1 MPNLLPLNLQL
12 ITYNINGYQK
22 LYHNLNI
29 QHELVED
36 INEKQAEEY
45 YINYQLF
52 PPMSRLNSI
61 SKICRASNVL
71 NIFRGHW

>member
-29 QHELVED
+29 Q
-36 INEKQAEEY
+36 NE
-45 YINYQLF
+45 
-52 PPMSRLNSI
+52 M
-61 SKICRASNVL
+61 V
-71 NIFRGHW
+71 

>member
-12 ITYNINGYQK
+12 ITYNINRYKK

-36 INEKQAEEY
+36 INEKQAEKNIIS
-45 YINYQLF
+45 INNYSLQCHF
-52 PPMSRLNSI
+52 
-61 SKICRASNVL
+61 
-71 NIFRGHW
+71 